1 VAAVLPKT
9 GEIMLENLVAQ
20 REEIEKQIREI
31 RAAEQADALER
42 VRNLIRLHNISL
54 NDVFERKNATKPAA
68 RKVAPKY
75 RDPETGTTWTGRGR
89 SPAWFDA
96 SRKHLFEI
104 GG

>member
-1 VAAVLPKT
+1 VAAALPKT
-9 GEIMLENLVAQ
+9 GEIMLENLVQQ
-20 REEIEKQIREI
+20 REEIEKQIAAI

-54 NDVFERKNATKPAA
+54 TDVFERKAVTKPAA

-75 RDPETGTTWTGRGR
+75 RDPATGSTWAGRGR
-89 SPAWFDA
+89 APAWFDA

>member
-1 VAAVLPKT
+1 VAAALPKT
-9 GEIMLENLVAQ
+9 GEIMLENLVQQ

-54 NDVFERKNATKPAA
+54 NDVFERKPATKPAA

-75 RDPETGTTWTGRGR
+75 RDPATGSTWAGRGR
-89 SPAWFDA
+89 APAWFDKNRA
-96 SRKHLFEI
+96 EDFAL
-104 GG
+104 

>member
-1 VAAVLPKT
+1 
-9 GEIMLENLVAQ
+9 MLENLVAQ
-20 REEIEKQIREI
+20 REEIEKQIAEI
-31 RAAEQADALER
+31 RAAEQAEALAK
-42 VRNLIRLHNISL
+42 VRNLIRLHNISVT
-54 NDVFERKNATKPAA
+54 DVFERKADTKPAA

-75 RDPETGTTWTGRGR
+75 RDPDTGTTWTGRGR

>member
-1 VAAVLPKT
+1 
-9 GEIMLENLVAQ
+9 MLENLVAQ

-31 RAAEQADALER
+31 RAAEQDEALAK

-54 NDVFERKNATKPAA
+54 NDVFERKNATPAA

-75 RDPETGTTWTGRGR
+75 RDPDTGTTWTGRGR
-89 SPAWFDA
+89 APLWFDA
-96 SRKHLFEI
+96 SRKHIFEI

>member
-1 VAAVLPKT
+1 
-9 GEIMLENLVAQ
+9 MLENLVQQ
-20 REEIEKQIREI
+20 REEIEKQIAEI
-31 RAAEQADALER
+31 RAAEQAEALAK

-54 NDVFERKNATKPAA
+54 TDVFERKAAIKPAA

-75 RDPETGTTWTGRGR
+75 RDPDTGTTWTGRGR